1 MTKRTTPVTLLDVA
15 RAAGVSTATVSR
27 CLNGDGIVRP
37 ATRERVLRAV
47 ADLDYAPNFAGRAL
61 VRRRSDTIGAVVPT
75 IDNAIFARAI
85 GAMQERLRAAGVI
98 LLLASSNYDPAREA
112 EQVRALVARGA
123 DGVML
128 IGTARP
134 SAIYGLLRARGVPY
148 VLAWSWRGA
157 TSEHVRVGF
166 DNGVAAGVLARHL
179 IGLGHRRFG
188 VIAGIGRDNDRAR
201 DRLDAYR
208 TAIGA
213 AGLDLPEAM
222 VEERPY
228 DLAEGGAALRALMA
242 RAPRPTAVLCGND
255 VLAAGA
261 LFAAEAM
268 GVRVP
273 DDLSIAGFDDID
285 LAAATRP
292 RLTTIHVP
300 HRRIGA
306 LAADALLA
314 LRRGESATSRKL
326 DVELVVRESTAAP
339 APRLGR
345 GR

>member
-1 MTKRTTPVTLLDVA
+1 MTKRNTPVTLLDVA

-27 CLNGDGIVRP
+27 CLNGDGVVRP

-85 GAMQERLRAAGVI
+85 GAMQERLHAGGVI

-134 SAIYGLLRARGVPY
+134 WATYGLLRARGVPY
-148 VLAWSWRGA
+148 VVAWSWRDG
-157 TSEHVRVGF
+157 SEHVQVGF
-166 DNGVAAGVLARHL
+166 DNSIAAGVIARHL
-179 IGLGHRRFG
+179 IGLGHRRIG
-188 VIAGIGRDNDRAR
+188 IIAGIGRDNDRAR

-208 TAIGA
+208 AAIEA

-228 DLAEGGAALRALMA
+228 DLAEGGAALGALMA
-242 RAPRPTAVLCGND
+242 RDPRPTAVLCGND

-268 GVRVP
+268 GLRVP

-314 LRRGESATSRKL
+314 LRRGEGAANRKL
-326 DVELVVRESTAAP
+326 DVELVVRESTAPP
-339 APRLGR
+339 A
-345 GR
+345 